1 MPFISH
7 WILHLVQSFFLVG
20 GDGAVR
26 GWVSNA
32 GEHKAIAHL
41 VVIQERLVRLVDGSG
56 LDLSGARRASSSTA
70 TVWKIDSC
78 RQEGCTLVP
87 FHWLKA

>member
-20 GDGAVR
+20 RDGAVR
-26 GWVSNA
+26 GWVGNA
-32 GEHKAIAHL
+32 GEHESIAHL
-41 VVIQERLVRLVDGSG
+41 VVIQERLVRLVNSSG
-56 LDLSGARRASSSTA
+56 LNLSGAGGASSSTA

-78 RQEGCTLVP
+78 RREEGYTSAA
-87 FHWLKA
+87 FS